1 LPGGLT
7 AIGPFWAENS
17 LIAFSE
23 TPGTR
28 LAAVGILIM
37 RLKILLA
44 ALFALAAQP
53 AFAVNFCYVTEFPL
67 QVDGSVQVALTP
79 PLVDQTAITVSA
91 ASAQSAAFG
100 PGTGMA
106 RISCDTTVSAAFGS
120 NPTAT
125 TSNMRLPA
133 NVPEYFRVRP
143 GQRAAFITNQ

>member
-1 LPGGLT
+1 
-7 AIGPFWAENS
+7 
-17 LIAFSE
+17 
-23 TPGTR
+23 
-28 LAAVGILIM
+28 M
-37 RLKILLA
+37 RLKICLAVLL
-44 ALFALAAQP
+44 ALAAQP
-53 AFAVNFCYVTEFPL
+53 ALAANFCYVTEFPL

-79 PLVDQTAITVSA
+79 PLVDQTAVTVSV

-100 PGTGMA
+100 PSTGMA

-143 GQRAAFITNQ
+143 GSKVAFITNQ